1 MGNHKTSFSL
11 DEGDLATVF
20 SFTCSDE
27 EIAMLAEQSGYSIIQ
42 LTHLC
47 GVELGD
53 DEISPAITKAAEKP
67 NKSIDD
73 LRIITAII

>member
-1 MGNHKTSFSL
+1 MAVAA
-11 DEGDLATVF
+11 LA
-20 SFTCSDE
+20 SAGCYMAALAE
-27 EIAMLAEQSGYSIIQ
+27 ALAEQGGFSINQ

-53 DEISPAITKAAEKP
+53 DEISPGITKAAEKA

-73 LRIITAII
+73 LRIITAIILKKRKEY